1 MKTFKIKISVKDV
14 NGRYKL
20 LKTKKVRLNK

>member
-1 MKTFKIKISVKDV
+1 MKTFKIKLSVKDV

-20 LKTKKVRLNK
+20 LNIKKVRLSK